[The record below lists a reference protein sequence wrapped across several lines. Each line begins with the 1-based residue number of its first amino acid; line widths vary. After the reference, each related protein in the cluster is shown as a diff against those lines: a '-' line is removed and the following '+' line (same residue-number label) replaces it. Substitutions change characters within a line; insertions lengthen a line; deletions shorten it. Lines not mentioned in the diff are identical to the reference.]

1 MTRVEDRIR
10 VIELEAELAAAETE
24 LAMTTALRKES
35 QDANAVVDAIET
47 LRKYGSIHLHANNQ
61 EVLDHN
67 GHETIGVS
75 ASTPEWF
82 DREFTGATLLEAL
95 TKAVEAKERKD
106 T

>member
-1 MTRVEDRIR
+1 
-10 VIELEAELAAAETE
+10 VI
-24 LAMTTALRKES
+24 
-35 QDANAVVDAIET
+35 DAINT
-47 LRKYGSIHLHANNQ
+47 LRKYGSIYLHANNQ

-95 TKAVEAKERKD
+95 TKAVEAKERKGGA
-106 T
+106 